1 MEEKIGVPMMHGMKM
16 KDEEQL
22 MNKLDLGWT
31 ETHRQQHIPSRYIWP
46 KYQEHEQKWK
56 QI

>member
-22 MNKLDLGWT
+22 MNKLDLGRT
-31 ETHRQQHIPSRYIWP
+31 KRHREQHIPSRYI
-46 KYQEHEQKWK
+46 
-56 QI
+56 